1 MFFVFMAMSAS
12 AARRRRRLEE
22 EEMRRQEMLRQQRGG
37 DDALGGNPFERL
49 PFGGLLG
56 QLMGGPG
63 MWSRSMAY
71 DEATGR
77 WIDVTDD
84 PRAFE
89 QERLETPPEAAAPS
103 AANGESAAK
112 RRQPRRS
119 RSGPSTQ
126 MANP

>member
-1 MFFVFMAMSAS
+1 MMLVFWAISRAS
-12 AARRRRRLEE
+12 AAGRRRRLAEE
-22 EEMRRQEMLRQQRGG
+22 ERRRQEMLRRQGG
-37 DDALGGNPFERL
+37 ADEPFSGNPFEGL

-77 WIDVTDD
+77 WVDVTED

-89 QERLETPPEAAAPS
+89 QERLEPPSPAARPRDANNRASAP
-103 AANGESAAK
+103 E
-112 RRQPRRS
+112 RRPPRPVS
-119 RSGPSTQ
+119 S
-126 MANP
+126 